1 MMVLILSAVCSF
13 PVFSLSDPHSFSRP
27 EEARITHLD
36 LDLRL
41 DFEKRVIHGTAILHF
56 QASPDARALTL
67 DTRDLLIHRVTLDDE
82 DRPAAFSLGMPDEV
96 LGQGL
101 EIRLKPGS
109 RKVKVVYETS
119 PEAAALQWLAPQQ
132 TAGGRMPFLY
142 TQSQAIL
149 CRSWIPIQD
158 SPGIRFTYTAR
169 VTTQPGMLALMSAMN
184 PQKMNPEGVY
194 EFEMPHPIPAYLMA
208 LASGRLEFGELDE
221 RTGVYAEPETLPLA
235 LKDFSDTPHMLM
247 TAERLYGTY
256 PWGRY
261 DILVMPPSFPFGGM
275 ENPCLTFA
283 TPTILTG
290 DKSLTSLIAHELA
303 HSWSGNLATNATW
316 NDFWL
321 NEGFTVFL
329 ERRIMEELYGRDYA
343 DMLEVLGYSDL
354 LATLEELG
362 KEDRI
367 NDTCL
372 RLHLEGRDPDDGMND
387 IAYEKGY
394 LFLRQI
400 QRLLGTK
407 SMDNL
412 LKKWF
417 SLNAF
422 KSVTTEQFVAFL
434 KRELSAEIAQ
444 KTIPSDWIYGTGLP
458 PHEKPHSKA
467 FEWVEDAAKEFINSD
482 RMPARW
488 NSWNSHERQHF
499 LRYLFQASLTPDRL
513 ARLDE
518 ALGLTRSSNAEELFI
533 WFQMALKAGYM
544 DVLPRLDEF
553 LSQVGRRKFVL
564 PLIRSLL
571 EQPALKSWVVDRF
584 YSAWRRRYHAVTAR
598 SVEKLMS

>member
-1 MMVLILSAVCSF
+1 MGVILWAVCSL

-27 EEARITHLD
+27 EEARITHLE

-41 DFEKRVIHGTAILHF
+41 DFEKKVIRGTAVLHF
-56 QASPDARALTL
+56 QAAPGARVLTL
-67 DTRDLLIHRVTLDDE
+67 DTRELLIHRVTLDDE
-82 DRPAAFSLGMPDEV
+82 AQPVPFSLGVPDEV
-96 LGQGL
+96 LGQAL

-109 RKVKVVYETS
+109 RKVTVVYETS

-149 CRSWIPIQD
+149 CRTWIPIQD
-158 SPGIRFTYTAR
+158 SPGIRFTYKAR
-169 VTTQPGMLALMSAMN
+169 VTTQPGMLALMSALN
-184 PQKMNPEGVY
+184 PQKPNPESVY
-194 EFEMPHPIPAYLMA
+194 EFNMPYPIPAYLMA
-208 LASGRLEFGELDE
+208 LASGRLEFGMLDE
-221 RTGVYAEPETLPLA
+221 RTGVYAEPEILPLA
-235 LKDFSDTPHMLM
+235 LKDFADTPHMLAA
-247 TAERLYGTY
+247 AERLYGTY

-303 HSWSGNLATNATW
+303 HSWSGNLSTNATW

-329 ERRIMEELYGRDYA
+329 ERRIMEELYGKDYA
-343 DMLEVLGYSDL
+343 DMLELLGYSDL
-354 LATLEELG
+354 LSTLDELE
-362 KEDRI
+362 KEGRKD
-367 NDTCL
+367 DTRLKL
-372 RLHLEGRDPDDGMND
+372 RLEGRDPDDGMND

-400 QRLLGTK
+400 QRLLGTEP
-407 SMDNL
+407 MDNL

-417 SLNAF
+417 SFNAF
-422 KSVTTEQFVAFL
+422 KSVTTEQFLDFL
-434 KRELSAEIAQ
+434 KRELSAEIAL
-444 KTIPSDWIYGTGLP
+444 KATPLDWIYGTGLP
-458 PHEKPHSKA
+458 PHEKPQSKA
-467 FEWVEDAAKEFINSD
+467 FESVAASAQEFVTGG
-482 RMPARW
+482 RLPVHW
-488 NSWNSHERQHF
+488 NSWSSHERQHF
-499 LRYLFQASLTPDRL
+499 LRCLFKNSLTPDRL

-518 ALGLTRSSNAEELFI
+518 ALALSRSSNAEELFI

-544 DVLPRLDEF
+544 DVLPRLEQF

-564 PLIRSLL
+564 PLIRTLL
-571 EQPALKSWVVDRF
+571 EQPALKSWATERF
-584 YSAWRRRYHAVTAR
+584 HAAWRPRYHAVTAR
-598 SVEKLMS
+598 AVEKLMP